1 MKKYILG
8 MLILFI
14 GVSCTPIID
23 LTEDIPWLEGKWKR
37 DFNGVAQI
45 ESWQKGEFGFTGQNL
60 FLANGDT
67 TLMNTM
73 DIMVQGDNWVM
84 TRTMFENDIQFTY
97 GILHS
102 NTDSVVFQN
111 NENIWPQTITYKHLS
126 DEKLELIVDGM
137 DGTMRKNVAF
147 TFTKN

>member
-14 GVSCTPIID
+14 GVSCTPEID

-73 DIMVQGDNWVM
+73 DIFVQGEDWVLVK
-84 TRTMFENDIQFTY
+84 TMFEDELKFTY
-97 GILHS
+97 HLLQS

-111 NENIWPQTITYKHLS
+111 NENIWPQTITYKKIDSLR
-126 DEKLELIVDGM
+126 LELIVDGK
-137 DGTMRKNVAF
+137 DGTMRKNVSF
-147 TFTKN
+147 TFNK